1 MGRAPGLSPA
11 RAARPYPVGV
21 RTSTVLIAAAIAAA
35 SALLAW
41 ATMPSRPGISPLTTP
56 AETFALAFD
65 APSVESITVTSAG
78 ETATLTRDGLGWML
92 TLPTTGNKTN
102 TWPANPDAVRVLIN
116 ELATQSIE
124 TGSDPDDPRSSD
136 PLAALTIDLPEGPTT
151 IAVTAAPIAG
161 RLPVRITSPDG
172 STRRGFVPASRFRP
186 TDVGQLAALAD
197 PKPFNTA
204 SSTGGV
210 ITRVAL
216 QPREGEGFAIQRV
229 GGIWQLDEDFT
240 SQPPPRLHQPTVR
253 AMLDDLQAI
262 RAASVIV
269 PADITDLDRPIED
282 PFLTIK
288 TTADLPRTAGEPRRQ
303 TSAMLTVD
311 DQATVDGLT
320 NAIATRTS
328 EERTDALQVHLD
340 PQSFPAL
347 PADAE
352 SLLDPAPIPWE
363 AGDTLTF
370 QFSNNNEGSDW
381 LRFQKTFD
389 GWRRESEAEKPLTQS
404 TEGSISAIV
413 STLART
419 WPSVRRQTIPENTTF
434 DIVLRVA
441 PLSGG
446 ETTILGVLI
455 DPIAVSVSDGVAVWQ
470 APRKAAGRD
479 PIAETIIE
487 AIENMTTEAP

>member
-1 MGRAPGLSPA
+1 
-11 RAARPYPVGV
+11 
-21 RTSTVLIAAAIAAA
+21 
-35 SALLAW
+35 
-41 ATMPSRPGISPLTTP
+41 
-56 AETFALAFD
+56 
-65 APSVESITVTSAG
+65 
-78 ETATLTRDGLGWML
+78 
-92 TLPTTGNKTN
+92 
-102 TWPANPDAVRVLIN
+102 
-116 ELATQSIE
+116 
-124 TGSDPDDPRSSD
+124 
-136 PLAALTIDLPEGPTT
+136 
-151 IAVTAAPIAG
+151 
-161 RLPVRITSPDG
+161 
-172 STRRGFVPASRFRP
+172 
-186 TDVGQLAALAD
+186 
-197 PKPFNTA
+197 
-204 SSTGGV
+204 
-210 ITRVAL
+210 
-216 QPREGEGFAIQRV
+216 
-229 GGIWQLDEDFT
+229 
-240 SQPPPRLHQPTVR
+240 
-253 AMLDDLQAI
+253 
-262 RAASVIV
+262 
-269 PADITDLDRPIED
+269 
-282 PFLTIK
+282 
-288 TTADLPRTAGEPRRQ
+288 
-303 TSAMLTVD
+303 
-311 DQATVDGLT
+311 
-320 NAIATRTS
+320 AIATRTS